1 MSDQDPGDQPV
12 AGAAGGAWPGRRWT
26 GRGWPGRRWPI
37 RVRPPARRGK
47 IIWSGAVVLLAGI
60 VIVALTSGSASPAR
74 RPLPTAKG
82 FTLAALG
89 HPGRRIS
96 LAAYA
101 GRPVIINFFASWC
114 PPCRRETP
122 LLARFY
128 AGAHGRTVIIGVDSN
143 DQARA
148 AERFVRAAGVT
159 YPVGFDPYP
168 AATTTSY
175 GVLALPQ
182 TFFLN
187 ARHRIVKRIFG
198 GVTMKDL
205 TEGVALMDGA

>member
-1 MSDQDPGDQPV
+1 MSNQDQGDQPV
-12 AGAAGGAWPGRRWT
+12 SGSADGARP
-26 GRGWPGRRWPI
+26 GRGWADRRWPDWI
-37 RVRPPARRGK
+37 RLSGRPGRL
-47 IIWSGAVVLLAGI
+47 IWSGAVVLLAGI
-60 VIVALTSGSASPAR
+60 VIVALASGSASPAR
-74 RPLPTAKG
+74 RPLPAAKS

-128 AGAHGRTVIIGVDSN
+128 ADSHGRTAIIGVDSN
-143 DQARA
+143 DQAGA
-148 AERFVRAAGVT
+148 AERFVHAAHVT
-159 YPVGFDPYP
+159 YPVGVDPFP

-205 TEGVALMDGA
+205 TEGVALMDGT